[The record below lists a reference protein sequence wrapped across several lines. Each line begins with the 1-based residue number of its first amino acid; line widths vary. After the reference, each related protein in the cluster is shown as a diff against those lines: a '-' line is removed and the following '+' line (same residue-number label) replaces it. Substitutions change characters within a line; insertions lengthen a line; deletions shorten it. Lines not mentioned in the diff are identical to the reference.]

1 MIATIQKDRK
11 IRLAA
16 VLPDAADGRRSR
28 IPEPCPELTASAAV
42 AHNAVAIKLGNSTI
56 TTTMPEGPSTETGT
70 TAGKPPKVSVGQVLI
85 YELRVRDAMTQPPVT
100 GAPDDSLRTIQHL
113 MKTHRISGVPILQ
126 NGLPVGLVSIE
137 DIINALDQ
145 GHVNDPAERWMT
157 RNIVALRDHFSLVR
171 AVEEFDRHGFGRFPV
186 LNSRGELVGV
196 LTRGD
201 ITACLM
207 QQLEKRAEEA
217 AAREAALFS
226 GQASD
231 PEHTQSVVVQT
242 EVKSGD
248 YDSAGKISQHM
259 RQILRARGVD
269 PNIQRRAAIIAYE
282 AEMNMIIHSIGGDLS
297 IVISPGK
304 VVIEAVDRGP
314 GIENVDLAMQ
324 EGWSTAGPLA
334 REMGFGAGMGLPNI
348 KKCSDQFE
356 IHSEMSVGTRLHCE
370 VLLSQAAPPAKPGE
384 PNEN

>member
-1 MIATIQKDRK
+1 MIATIQKDTGV
-11 IRLAA
+11 RLAA

-28 IPEPCPELTASAAV
+28 IPEPGPELTVSAV
-42 AHNAVAIKLGNSTI
+42 MAHNAVAIKLGYSTI
-56 TTTMPEGPSTETGT
+56 TMTMPEGPSTETGT
-70 TAGKPPKVSVGQVLI
+70 TAGKPPKVSVAQMLV

-100 GAPDDSLRTIQHL
+100 GAPGDSLRTIQNL

-126 NGLPVGLVSIE
+126 NGAPVGLVSIE

-157 RNIVALRDHFSLVR
+157 RNIVTLRDHFSLVR
-171 AVEEFDRHGFGRFPV
+171 AVAEFDRHGFGRFPV
-186 LNSRGELVGV
+186 VNSSGALVGV

-207 QQLEKRAEEA
+207 QKLEKRAEEA

-226 GQASD
+226 GQTSD
-231 PEHTQSVVVQT
+231 LEQTKSVVVQT

-248 YDSAGKISQHM
+248 YDNAGKISQHM

-269 PNIQRRAAIIAYE
+269 PVIRRRAAIIAYE

-297 IVISPGK
+297 VAISPGK
-304 VVIEAVDRGP
+304 VIIEAVDRGP

-334 REMGFGAGMGLPNI
+334 RELGFGAGMGLPNI

-370 VLLSQAAPPAKPGE
+370 VLLSQAAPLPKPE
-384 PNEN
+384 VPL

>member
-1 MIATIQKDRK
+1 MVDVGISLIVMIATIQKDRG
-11 IRLAA
+11 IQLAA
-16 VLPDAADGRRSR
+16 VLPES
-28 IPEPCPELTASAAV
+28 CPELTASAAV
-42 AHNAVAIKLGNSTI
+42 AHNAVAIKLENSTVAV
-56 TTTMPEGPSTETGT
+56 TMSEGPSTETGM
-70 TAGKPPKVSVGQVLI
+70 TAGKPLKVSVAQVLI

-100 GAPDDSLRTIQHL
+100 GAPGDSLRTIQNL

-126 NGLPVGLVSIE
+126 NDAPVGLVSIE

-157 RNIVALRDHFSLVR
+157 RNIVTLRDHFSLVR
-171 AVEEFDRHGFGRFPV
+171 AVAEFDRHGFGRFPV
-186 LNSRGELVGV
+186 VNSSGALVGV

-226 GQASD
+226 AQTGD
-231 PEHTQSVVVQT
+231 LERDKPMVLQT

-248 YDSAGKISQHM
+248 YESAGKISQHM
-259 RQILRARGVD
+259 RQILRGRGVD
-269 PNIQRRAAIIAYE
+269 PVIRRRAAIIAYE

-297 IVISPGK
+297 VAISPGK

-348 KKCSDQFE
+348 KKCSDKFE

-370 VLLSQAAPPAKPGE
+370 VLLSQAAPPPKPGE
-384 PNEN
+384 FNEN

>member
-1 MIATIQKDRK
+1 MNATIEKDNGTRQT
-11 IRLAA
+11 A
-16 VLPDAADGRRSR
+16 VLQHAEGDRRFKLPKR
-28 IPEPCPELTASAAV
+28 HPGLTADAAV

-56 TTTMPEGPSTETGT
+56 TMTMPEGPSTETGT
-70 TAGKPPKVSVGQVLI
+70 TAGKPFKVSVAQMLV

-100 GAPDDSLRTIQHL
+100 GAPGDSLRTIQNL

-126 NGLPVGLVSIE
+126 NGAPVGLVSIE

-157 RNIVALRDHFSLVR
+157 RNIVTLRDHFSLVR
-171 AVEEFDRHGFGRFPV
+171 AVAEFDRHGFGRFPV
-186 LNSRGELVGV
+186 VNSSGELVGV

-207 QQLEKRAEEA
+207 QKLEKRAEEA

-226 GQASD
+226 GQTGD
-231 PEHTQSVVVQT
+231 LERDKPMVLQT

-248 YDSAGKISQHM
+248 YESAGKISQRM
-259 RQILRARGVD
+259 RQILRGRGVD
-269 PNIQRRAAIIAYE
+269 PVIRRRAAIIAYE
-282 AEMNMIIHSIGGDLS
+282 AEMNMIIHSIGGELS
-297 IVISPGK
+297 VAISPGK

-314 GIENVDLAMQ
+314 GIENVELAMQ

-334 REMGFGAGMGLPNI
+334 RELGFGAGMGLPNI

-370 VLLSQAAPPAKPGE
+370 VLLSQAAPPPKSEE
-384 PNEN
+384 PK

>member
-1 MIATIQKDRK
+1 MIATIQKDRG

-16 VLPDAADGRRSR
+16 VLPES
-28 IPEPCPELTASAAV
+28 CPELTASAAV
-42 AHNAVAIKLGNSTI
+42 AHNAVAIKLENSTVAV
-56 TTTMPEGPSTETGT
+56 TMSEGPSNETGM
-70 TAGKPPKVSVGQVLI
+70 TAGKPLKVSVAQVLI

-126 NGLPVGLVSIE
+126 NGVPVGLVSIE

-157 RNIVALRDHFSLVR
+157 RKIVALRDHFSLVR

-226 GQASD
+226 GQTSD
-231 PEHTQSVVVQT
+231 LEQTKSVVVQT

-269 PNIQRRAAIIAYE
+269 PDIQRRAAIIAYE

-297 IVISPGK
+297 VVISPGM

-314 GIENVDLAMQ
+314 GIENVELAMQ

-334 REMGFGAGMGLPNI
+334 RELGFGAGMGLPNI
-348 KKCSDQFE
+348 KKCSDKFE
-356 IHSEMSVGTRLHCE
+356 IHSEMSIGTRLHSE
-370 VLLSQAAPPAKPGE
+370 VLLNQAALLPDLEE

>member
-1 MIATIQKDRK
+1 MIATIQKDTGV
-11 IRLAA
+11 RLAA

-28 IPEPCPELTASAAV
+28 IPEPGQELTVSAV
-42 AHNAVAIKLGNSTI
+42 MAHNAVAIKQGYSTI
-56 TTTMPEGPSTETGT
+56 TMTMPEGPSTETGT
-70 TAGKPPKVSVGQVLI
+70 TAGKPPKVSVAQMLV

-100 GAPDDSLRTIQHL
+100 GAPGDSLRTIQNL

-126 NGLPVGLVSIE
+126 NGAPVGLVSIE

-157 RNIVALRDHFSLVR
+157 RNIVTLRDHFSLVR
-171 AVEEFDRHGFGRFPV
+171 AVAEFDRHGFGRFPV
-186 LNSRGELVGV
+186 VNSSGALVGV

-207 QQLEKRAEEA
+207 QKLEKRAEEA

-226 GQASD
+226 AQTGD
-231 PEHTQSVVVQT
+231 LERDKPMVLQT

-248 YDSAGKISQHM
+248 YESAGKISQHM

-269 PNIQRRAAIIAYE
+269 PVIRRRAAIIAYE

-297 IVISPGK
+297 VAISPGK
-304 VVIEAVDRGP
+304 VIIEAVDRGP

-334 REMGFGAGMGLPNI
+334 RELGFGAGMGLPNI

-370 VLLSQAAPPAKPGE
+370 VLLSQAAPLPKPE
-384 PNEN
+384 VPL